1 MGSPP
6 GITSFSLLA
15 LTERVLMET
24 NCQPGYIPDR
34 RGCIDYDEC
43 EYEEP
48 ICGDNADCYN
58 TLGSYYCQCQKG
70 FTPPGNF
77 TEDTPTK
84 CEDSLLLISDINEC
98 MEYSIDCGPNAS
110 CHNTGGN
117 YTCTCNDG
125 YIANNNAETFMDRQ
139 GVQCIDR
146 NECEEDSGLC
156 GINARCHNTPGSYY
170 CTCAPGFRL
179 RSGQTNFTD
188 PSTDSCETD
197 ICYNNSSICGE
208 GLCKNGKD
216 GHECVCKPGFTN
228 FGHKQ
233 MKCTVDIC
241 YTDKSICGEGSC
253 KNRKDGHECECKPG
267 FTNYGHKQM
276 KCTDRNECEDYSGLC
291 GINARCHNTPGSYYC
306 TCAPGFRLRSGQT
319 NFTDPSTDSC
329 ETNICY
335 TDKSICGEGSCK
347 NSKDGHECVCK
358 PGFTN
363 NGNKQMK
370 CTDINEC
377 EDYSGLCGINAR
389 CHNTPGSY
397 YCTCAPGFRLRSGQT
412 NFTDPRTD
420 SCETDICYT
429 DKSICGEGSCKNSKD
444 GHECECKPGFTNY
457 GHKQM
462 KCTDRNECEDYSGL
476 CGINARCHNT
486 PGSYYCTCAP
496 GFRLRSGQTNF
507 TDPSTDSCETDI
519 CYTDKSICGE
529 GSCKNSKDGHECECK
544 PGFTNYGHKQMK
556 CTDRNECEVSDLC
569 GMNAR
574 CHNIPGSYYCT
585 CAPGFRLRSGQTNFI
600 DPSTDSCETDKCYNS
615 KSICGEGL
623 CKNSKDGHEC
633 VCKPGFTNHGHKQMK
648 CTDRNECEDYSG
660 LCGIN
665 ATCNNTPGSYY
676 CTCAPGFRLRSGQ
689 TNFTDPRTD
698 SCETNICNT
707 DKSICGEGS
716 CKNGKDGHECICKP
730 GFTNHGH
737 KQMKCTDRNE
747 CKVDSGL
754 CGINARC
761 HNTPGSYYCT
771 CAPGFRLRSG
781 QTNFTDPSTDSCES
795 ICNIDTSICGEGS
808 CKNGKDGHECE
819 CKSGFTNHGQKQMK
833 CTVDICYNN
842 TSICGEG
849 LCKNSKDGHEC
860 ECKPGFTNY
869 GHKQMKCTVDICY
882 NNTSICGEGSCKNSK
897 DGHECVCKPGFTNY
911 GRKQMKC
918 TGYYLLNITLFGYF
932 VSICFN
938 CCCDF
943 FEVDICYNN
952 TSICGEGLCKNS
964 KDGHECE
971 CKPGFTNYE
980 HKQMK
985 CTVDIC
991 YNNTSIC
998 GEGLCKN
1005 SKDGHECECKPG
1017 FTNYGHKQMKCTELK
1032 CDTCKNDF
1040 SKHPELTNIT
1050 SLMTNT
1056 YLSLSEKKKFDAER
1070 FLKDFLDALDD
1081 LLSKEIK
1088 DAEIMTQIF
1097 DIVESMLKL
1106 IGPLLNN
1113 NQTKMS
1119 AKETE
1124 VELLVKRGSSS
1135 PDGPLMMSTNSTQF
1149 TSNWKTAT
1157 GNTYLGFTTAALL
1170 GYKSLEGSLNSYFG
1184 NLMKQENMKYE
1195 INSKVVT
1202 VVVSNAETKH
1212 LQEPVN
1218 LTFSHLKQMNE
1229 NLTCVFWDHEL
1240 GHRGWS
1246 TRNCTKVRSDANET
1260 VCSCTHLSS
1269 FAVLMA
1275 LYDIGDVYELRVITC
1290 VGLSISLICLLICI
1304 ATFYLVRS
1312 IQCTRNT
1319 IHLHLCI
1326 TLFIAYFIFLVG
1338 ITRTENKVGCAIVA
1352 GMLHYFF
1359 LSAFCWMCLEGVQ
1372 LFRMVVLVFNTTVRH
1387 IYLVAAG
1394 YGVPA
1399 VIVAISAA
1407 VNADGYGTEKH
1418 CWLNLEGGFIWSFYG
1433 PVCVIIIVNVF
1444 FFLITIWKLADKFSS
1459 LNPDLNN
1466 LRKIRAFTITAIA
1479 QLCVLGIM
1487 WVFGCFQFDSGT
1499 LAISYIFTILGSLQ
1513 GVMMFVIHCCLSKQV
1528 RDEYVKYLADVCTPQ
1543 KRKYSEFSSNQA
1555 SKSQTS
1561 KSVQNTGESSI

>member
-1 MGSPP
+1 M
-6 GITSFSLLA
+6 
-15 LTERVLMET
+15 
-24 NCQPGYIPDR
+24 
-34 RGCIDYDEC
+34 
-43 EYEEP
+43 
-48 ICGDNADCYN
+48 N
-58 TLGSYYCQCQKG
+58 TV
-70 FTPPGNF
+70 
-77 TEDTPTK
+77 
-84 CEDSLLLISDINEC
+84 
-98 MEYSIDCGPNAS
+98 
-110 CHNTGGN
+110 GN
-117 YTCTCNDG
+117 YTCTCNYG

-146 NECEEDSGLC
+146 NEC
-156 GINARCHNTPGSYY
+156 
-170 CTCAPGFRL
+170 
-179 RSGQTNFTD
+179 
-188 PSTDSCETD
+188 
-197 ICYNNSSICGE
+197 
-208 GLCKNGKD
+208 
-216 GHECVCKPGFTN
+216 V
-228 FGHKQ
+228 
-233 MKCTVDIC
+233 
-241 YTDKSICGEGSC
+241 
-253 KNRKDGHECECKPG
+253 
-267 FTNYGHKQM
+267 
-276 KCTDRNECEDYSGLC
+276 
-291 GINARCHNTPGSYYC
+291 
-306 TCAPGFRLRSGQT
+306 
-319 NFTDPSTDSC
+319 
-329 ETNICY
+329 
-335 TDKSICGEGSCK
+335 
-347 NSKDGHECVCK
+347 
-358 PGFTN
+358 
-363 NGNKQMK
+363 
-370 CTDINEC
+370 
-377 EDYSGLCGINAR
+377 
-389 CHNTPGSY
+389 
-397 YCTCAPGFRLRSGQT
+397 
-412 NFTDPRTD
+412 
-420 SCETDICYT
+420 
-429 DKSICGEGSCKNSKD
+429 
-444 GHECECKPGFTNY
+444 
-457 GHKQM
+457 
-462 KCTDRNECEDYSGL
+462 DYSGL

-529 GSCKNSKDGHECECK
+529 GSCKNGKDGHECECKSGFTNHGHKQMKCTDKNECEVSGLCGINARCHNTPGSYYCTCAPGFRLRSGQTNFTDPSTDSCEIDICYNNTTICGEGLCKNSKDGHECECK

-600 DPSTDSCETDKCYNS
+600 DPSTDSCE
-615 KSICGEGL
+615 I
-623 CKNSKDGHEC
+623 
-633 VCKPGFTNHGHKQMK
+633 
-648 CTDRNECEDYSG
+648 
-660 LCGIN
+660 
-665 ATCNNTPGSYY
+665 
-676 CTCAPGFRLRSGQ
+676 
-689 TNFTDPRTD
+689 
-698 SCETNICNT
+698 
-707 DKSICGEGS
+707 
-716 CKNGKDGHECICKP
+716 
-730 GFTNHGH
+730 
-737 KQMKCTDRNE
+737 
-747 CKVDSGL
+747 
-754 CGINARC
+754 
-761 HNTPGSYYCT
+761 
-771 CAPGFRLRSG
+771 
-781 QTNFTDPSTDSCES
+781 
-795 ICNIDTSICGEGS
+795 
-808 CKNGKDGHECE
+808 
-819 CKSGFTNHGQKQMK
+819 
-833 CTVDICYNN
+833 
-842 TSICGEG
+842 
-849 LCKNSKDGHEC
+849 
-860 ECKPGFTNY
+860 
-869 GHKQMKCTVDICY
+869 DICY
-882 NNTSICGEGSCKNSK
+882 NNTSICGEGSCINSN
-897 DGHECVCKPGFTNY
+897 DSHECV
-911 GRKQMKC
+911 
-918 TGYYLLNITLFGYF
+918 
-932 VSICFN
+932 
-938 CCCDF
+938 
-943 FEVDICYNN
+943 
-952 TSICGEGLCKNS
+952 
-964 KDGHECE
+964 
-971 CKPGFTNYE
+971 
-980 HKQMK
+980 
-985 CTVDIC
+985 
-991 YNNTSIC
+991 
-998 GEGLCKN
+998 
-1005 SKDGHECECKPG
+1005 CKPG

-1032 CDTCKNDF
+1032 CDTCKTDL

-1056 YLSLSEKKKFDAER
+1056 CLSLSGNKEYLTQTDGER

-1088 DAEIMTQIF
+1088 DAEIMTRIF

-1240 GHRGWS
+1240 EHRGWS

-1418 CWLNLEGGFIWSFYG
+1418 CWLKLKDGFIWSFYG